1 MLNLCVCDTCKGVEA
16 KKLFGFLNRL
26 STFLSDSYKR
36 MHIWL
41 SEIDSSLGS
50 HKFKKLQK
58 IGENK
63 TRWWSREKALFWIFD
78 GDKCLFST
86 VVSALHHTSISRN
99 FEPKVCSEASSL
111 LDNLCK
117 IKIILTA
124 HIFLNI
130 FKISGSTSR
139 YLQTRGM
146 DLLSAWSMIDS
157 VKQEIGHLT
166 FDNILEN
173 SVHFSNNMNDLLN
186 SMNLPDDLLV
196 PSTLPITRQSS
207 KKRMYDELC
216 KDETPEL
223 PLDKFKVETYQT
235 IVDQINNSLNERFTK
250 NNQLIADVQYLIP
263 KNFKQI
269 EQMPNTALK
278 HLANF
283 ANLDHIQLCLE
294 LNNISKMYPKL
305 KMSTTERT
313 KQIYRQF
320 DTDSDENTDNDEE
333 NMNYDAA
340 FSCE

>member
-1 MLNLCVCDTCKGVEA
+1 MGSNKL
-16 KKLFGFLNRL
+16 KKF
-26 STFLSDSYKR
+26 
-36 MHIWL
+36 
-41 SEIDSSLGS
+41 
-50 HKFKKLQK
+50 QK
-58 IGENK
+58 IGENN
-63 TRWWSREKALFWIFD
+63 TRWGSREKALFWIFD
-78 GDKCLFST
+78 GDKCLFPT
-86 VVSALHHTSISRN
+86 VVNALHQISISRN

-111 LDNLCK
+111 LDNLCNF
-117 IKIILTA
+117 KIILTA

-130 FKISGSTSR
+130 FKTIGPTSR

-157 VKQEIGHLT
+157 VKQEIGHLS

-173 SVHFSNNMNDLLN
+173 SINFSNNMNDLLN

-196 PSTLPITRQSS
+196 PSTLPVSRTSR

-216 KDETPEL
+216 ADETPEL
-223 PLDKFKVETYQT
+223 PLDKFRVETYQT
-235 IVDQINNSLNERFTK
+235 IVDQINNSLDERFTN

-263 KNFKQI
+263 KNFKQL

-278 HLANF
+278 HLANL

-294 LNNISKMYPKL
+294 LKNFSKMYSKL
-305 KMSTTERT
+305 KMLPTERT
-313 KQIYRQF
+313 KQIYRQC

-333 NMNYDAA
+333 TMSYDTT